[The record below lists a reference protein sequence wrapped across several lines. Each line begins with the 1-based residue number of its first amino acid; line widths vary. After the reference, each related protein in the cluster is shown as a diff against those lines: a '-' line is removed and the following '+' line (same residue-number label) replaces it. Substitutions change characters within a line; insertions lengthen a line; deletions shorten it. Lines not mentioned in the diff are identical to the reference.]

1 VDAMLEAM
9 LAHGG
14 ITAAAV
20 AMAVSFLVT
29 IVLMCSGLLDRPG
42 HREDELDEEPDP
54 LLR

>member
-1 VDAMLEAM
+1 MLEAM

-14 ITAAAV
+14 ITVAAV
-20 AMAVSFLVT
+20 AMTISFLVT
-29 IVLMCSGLLDRPG
+29 VVLMCSGLLDRPG